1 MSLLSEIK
9 YVIIFRYRL
18 SLLRFLGFNAPAG
31 QQKHDGCIVINEKA
45 IMINLLK
52 PPIFDDEDKTLVAHH
67 LFIIVWTFMA
77 VGCLALLIAIIIPET
92 VYRWLL
98 VVGVIESAGLVLL
111 ALNICGYTRLV
122 SHLLI
127 FIIWAV
133 ATGEALTGGG
143 TSSNAM
149 AIYLIVVLIA
159 GLVLSGKAG
168 IIIAGLCS
176 LTGFFLVILEYG
188 GALPVNRVPHTPLT
202 QWIANTIYMAVII
215 SLQYLVSRTIRNAL
229 KQSRQEL
236 KERQRVD
243 AALRE
248 SEERYRNLFENAK
261 ESIFVAQ
268 DGKLVFLNPRT
279 AMIIGYSGED
289 LLSRSFVEFIHPDDR
304 DMVIDRHVRRM
315 KGEELPHIYSFRIIH
330 RDGNIRWV
338 DLNTV
343 LINWE
348 GNPATLNF
356 LSDTTERKRAEE
368 ELLRSRQWLSL
379 HAEQAPLAVV
389 EFNLEGRVRGW
400 NPAAGKIFGYPREE
414 AIGQH
419 WTFMVPESV
428 RCSLEGV
435 WQGLIAKRG
444 GSRSTNKNITK
455 GGRIID
461 CEWFN
466 TPLVDQ
472 QGETIGVASLVMD
485 VTDRK
490 QAEEKLQETLESLRK
505 AVGTTIQVMVS
516 AVETRDPYTAGHQI
530 RSADLA
536 RAIATEMGLPPEK
549 IEGIRMAGSIHD
561 IGKLSIPAEIL
572 SKPTKLSDIEF
583 SLIKEHASKGF
594 EMLKNVESPWP
605 LAEIVRQH
613 HERMDGSGYP
623 RKLNGE
629 EILIEARILSVADVV
644 EAMAS
649 HRPYRAGLGID
660 AALAEIEK
668 NRGIIYDS
676 TAADACLRLFREK
689 GFKLEGINY

>member
-1 MSLLSEIK
+1 
-9 YVIIFRYRL
+9 
-18 SLLRFLGFNAPAG
+18 
-31 QQKHDGCIVINEKA
+31 
-45 IMINLLK
+45 MINLLT

-67 LFIIVWTFMA
+67 HFIIAWTFMA
-77 VGCLALLIAIIIPET
+77 VGWLALLIAVIIPET
-92 VYRWLL
+92 AYRWLL
-98 VVGVIESAGLVLL
+98 VVGVIESAGLILL
-111 ALNICGYTRLV
+111 ALNKYGRTRLV
-122 SHLLI
+122 SNLLI

-159 GLVLSGKAG
+159 GLVLSGRAG
-168 IIIAGLCS
+168 MITAGLCS
-176 LTGFFLVILEYG
+176 LTGLFLVYLEYSG
-188 GALPVNRVPHTPLT
+188 MLPVNRVPHTPLT
-202 QWIANTIYMAVII
+202 QWIANTIYIAVVI

-236 KERQRVD
+236 KERKRAD

-261 ESIFVAQ
+261 EAIFVAQ

-279 AMIIGYSGED
+279 AMLIGYSGED
-289 LLSRSFVEFIHPDDR
+289 LLSRSFVDFIHPDDR

-330 RDGNIRWV
+330 RDGNVRWV

-356 LSDTTERKRAEE
+356 LSDTTERKKAEE

-379 HAEQAPLAVV
+379 HAEQAPLAVI
-389 EFNLEGRVRGW
+389 EFNLEGRVHGW
-400 NPAAGKIFGYPREE
+400 NAAAGKIFGYPREE

-428 RCSLEGV
+428 WASLEGV
-435 WQGLIAKRG
+435 WEKLIAKRG
-444 GSRSTNKNITK
+444 GSRSTNKNISK

-490 QAEEKLQETLESLRK
+490 QAEKQLQETLESLRK
-505 AVGTTIQVMVS
+505 AINTTIQVMVS
-516 AVETRDPYTAGHQI
+516 AVETRDPYTAGHQV

-536 RAIATEMGLPPEK
+536 RAIATEMGLPQEK
-549 IEGIRMAGSIHD
+549 INGIRMAGSIHD

-572 SKPTKLSDIEF
+572 SKPTKLSEIEF
-583 SLIKEHASKGF
+583 SLIREHARKGY
-594 EMLKNVESPWP
+594 ELLKDVESPWP
-605 LAEIVRQH
+605 LAEIVHQH

-623 RKLNGE
+623 RNLKGDD
-629 EILIEARILSVADVV
+629 ILIEARILTVADVV

-649 HRPYRAGLGID
+649 HRPYRPGLGID
-660 AALAEIEK
+660 VALAEIEK
-668 NRGIIYDS
+668 NRGIYYDD
-676 TAADACLRLFREK
+676 AVADACLRLFRKK
-689 GFKLEGINY
+689 GFQLEGI